1 MGVVED
7 VDEEGKEEITESEAW
22 GYAVMFKLS
31 DIISPVSLLLTCS
44 TLHNRSGNS

>member
-7 VDEEGKEEITESEAW
+7 VDEEGKEEITESEA
-22 GYAVMFKLS
+22 
-31 DIISPVSLLLTCS
+31 CS